1 MSVCESVPYVLFLW
15 SFPHLSH
22 FHIFSHLHIF
32 TSSHPHIFKCL
43 HLYLFTSHIFTSSKL
58 YVLINICLFISI
70 SLFAPCTYTS
80 FFLRYLHIL
89 RHLHI
94 FLSQLHISLYFSWC
108 SGHPSSSNTM
118 VIAVIANET
127 LWSSH
132 WIGLTWETWDGQQKG
147 TSHFVEGLSLHWF
160 FCKKRTLRNNKK
172 WLINPCWVVIEL
184 LIQQW
189 KSWAKILQ

>member
-1 MSVCESVPYVLFLW
+1 MFCFFDH
-15 SFPHLSH
+15 FPTYP
-22 FHIFSHLHIF
+22 IFIFFHIF
-32 TSSHPHIFKCL
+32 TSSPHHILTSSNAYIFISSHHTSSHLQNCTYSSIYVYSSVYLYL
-43 HLYLFTSHIFTSSKL
+43 HLVRIHL
-58 YVLINICLFISI
+58 
-70 SLFAPCTYTS
+70 